1 MVGYKALNTTN
12 KRYTIRFAFLNAL
25 IKELRGD
32 EKETIRYILESG
44 PALAF
49 NEFKDIENRFA
60 NFFNGFKSS
69 KKASLIKSE
78 MINLYPTETQNM
90 TDEDWL
96 EMFPNKDKSVSKTDI
111 LKAFSSKGVKLG
123 LSD

>member
-1 MVGYKALNTTN
+1 M
-12 KRYTIRFAFLNAL
+12 NAL

>member
-1 MVGYKALNTTN
+1 
-12 KRYTIRFAFLNAL
+12 
-25 IKELRGD
+25 
-32 EKETIRYILESG
+32 
-44 PALAF
+44 
-49 NEFKDIENRFA
+49 
-60 NFFNGFKSS
+60 
-69 KKASLIKSE
+69 